1 MAFAGPSQ
9 MLATPAIAKS
19 KSVKLCNHYN
29 ITQKFRLEGLL
40 DLEGWLAFT
49 SPPQPKAA
57 RTAVAKTHQYG
68 LEGKVA
74 SLDQTEY

>member
-1 MAFAGPSQ
+1 

-40 DLEGWLAFT
+40 DLEGWLAFA

-57 RTAVAKTHQYG
+57 RAAVAKTH
-68 LEGKVA
+68 
-74 SLDQTEY
+74 